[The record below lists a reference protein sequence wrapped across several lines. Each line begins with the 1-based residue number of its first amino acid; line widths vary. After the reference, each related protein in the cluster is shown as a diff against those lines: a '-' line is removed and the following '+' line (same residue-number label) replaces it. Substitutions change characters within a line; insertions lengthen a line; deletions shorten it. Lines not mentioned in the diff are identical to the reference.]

1 MTQPLHL
8 EAWDSSTYAFVD
20 TQSQRTVADEAR
32 DLAEVGLRV
41 WVVGPYV
48 IVAGPPDVVQALDDW
63 VAAQLRA
70 AARRLVSGA
79 WGPPPDVD

>member
-1 MTQPLHL
+1 MTQVLHL

-32 DLAEVGLRV
+32 DLAEVGLHV
-41 WVVGPYV
+41 WVIGPYV
-48 IVAGPPDVVQALDDW
+48 IVAGPPDVVQALDEW